1 MLRALT
7 SKPLI
12 LAGLAAA
19 GYYAYQ
25 RMTPMQRQSL
35 VQKGKKL
42 VSGLPLDKLTGA
54 LGKAGL

>member
-1 MLRALT
+1 MLRLLT
-7 SKPLI
+7 SKPLL

-25 RMTPMQRQSL
+25 KMSPEQRQGL
-35 VQKGKKL
+35 MEKGKKL

-54 LGKAGL
+54 LGKAGI